1 PSTVRFNHRTFAWLL
16 LRSGV
21 EEGAAMEA
29 GELVTILA
37 VIPATSLDYF
47 RSGFQFCE
55 VFRSRPHLIAG
66 ACSNYQA
73 WGSKGEVYLRM
84 AFDSRGQPGPDNVTS
99 AAQGH
104 RALGLSQSTLAVFR
118 PLTKRTNAL
127 WTTR

>member
-1 PSTVRFNHRTFAWLL
+1 
-16 LRSGV
+16 
-21 EEGAAMEA
+21 MEA

-55 VFRSRPHLIAG
+55 VFRSRPHLIAR
-66 ACSNYQA
+66 ACSNSQA
-73 WGSKGEVYLRM
+73 WGRKEKCICVWLLIREASQGQTMSLRLLKG
-84 AFDSRGQPGPDNVTS
+84 T
-99 AAQGH
+99 
-104 RALGLSQSTLAVFR
+104 GLSQSTLAVFR